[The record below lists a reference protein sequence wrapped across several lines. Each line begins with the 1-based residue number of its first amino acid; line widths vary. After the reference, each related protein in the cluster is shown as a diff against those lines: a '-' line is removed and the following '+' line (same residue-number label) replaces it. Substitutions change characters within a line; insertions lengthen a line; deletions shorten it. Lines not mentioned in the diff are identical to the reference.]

1 MLDIKYI
8 EQNPEK
14 IKEILQK
21 RFSKIKTQEVDK
33 LLKNYTDWKKQKHE
47 IDLLRQKRNQL
58 SEQVNLLKKQKKS
71 VEKVLKEIKEIP
83 DKIKKYENEAEKIK
97 NKVDASL
104 KLLPNFLHEE
114 VPIAE
119 SEDKNVTLRT
129 FGKKSTLSFSPKSH
143 VDLIE
148 DLNLVEMD
156 QAAKVSGARF
166 YYLKN
171 DLVELDEAVLQFAR
185 DTIKQKGFTLV
196 RTPDILRK
204 QAIQGAAELAD
215 FEETLY
221 KIEDKE
227 EELFLIATAEHTL
240 LALHM
245 DQVLQKLPLKYCGTS
260 NCYRREAGAHG
271 KDTKGIFRVHEFR
284 KVEQVIYADPE
295 KSWDYFKEL
304 IANTEEI
311 FKALELPYRVISIV
325 SGALNNAAAMKYD
338 LEVWMPAQQ
347 LYREMV
353 SCSNCLDYQARKL
366 NIRFQNK
373 GKLEYVHLLNCTA
386 VATPR
391 ILAAILEN
399 YQQADGSV
407 KIPKVLQKYMDGKT
421 QIKKKN

>member
-58 SEQVNLLKKQKKS
+58 SEQVNIFKKQKKS

-271 KDTKGIFRVHEFR
+271 
-284 KVEQVIYADPE
+284 
-295 KSWDYFKEL
+295 
-304 IANTEEI
+304 
-311 FKALELPYRVISIV
+311 
-325 SGALNNAAAMKYD
+325 
-338 LEVWMPAQQ
+338 
-347 LYREMV
+347 
-353 SCSNCLDYQARKL
+353 
-366 NIRFQNK
+366 
-373 GKLEYVHLLNCTA
+373 
-386 VATPR
+386 
-391 ILAAILEN
+391 
-399 YQQADGSV
+399 
-407 KIPKVLQKYMDGKT
+407 
-421 QIKKKN
+421 